1 MDVKVIEVNNVLE
14 GDAKQV
20 ADQIFGG
27 YIVPAFNEIA
37 KDAPFSAMQFV
48 TIIAGNGISLCLS
61 GTRTDKLDSA
71 AKILH
76 DLVDEVLTNVKASR
90 IKKS

>member
-1 MDVKVIEVNNVLE
+1 MDAKVIEVNNVLE

-27 YIVPAFNEIA
+27 YIVPTFNEIA

-61 GTRTDKLDSA
+61 RTRTDKLDSA

>member
-1 MDVKVIEVNNVLE
+1 MDAKVIEVNNVLE

-27 YIVPAFNEIA
+27 YIVPIFNEIA
-37 KDAPFSAMQFV
+37 KDAPSSAMQFV